1 MHEQDYDR
9 LSNECENVEKELAK
23 CREDLMHLKEENASK
38 SGRVSEAETQA
49 AHLKETSA
57 DLALKLER
65 ALLEG
70 EALRLSLRALQQ
82 EKDAKQSTDLSS
94 TSGSDSEAVV
104 PKSVYV
110 EMADRLTSC
119 SSCLASS
126 EAQNQILSAEVDK
139 LKILLE
145 NSTPLSKYLELES
158 DCLDW
163 KAGDRRCKDEIE
175 AVSAQIDDF
184 QELMSSIMMQAL
196 PKLLQIEASIADH
209 TNSKHKTFKPTCE
222 INVMQQTLSEF
233 DQSSERGLYYKTQ
246 HYSARFAVAL
256 KVDADFQLVTQTDQ
270 ILNSVLE
277 SDVSTALGIPASAVT
292 VLCHQRGSVITE
304 VALAGPE
311 TGDSWGEG
319 KSAQELAEELVR
331 QARDKDSLLRKQHM
345 GQMCR
350 GGEVHGPM
358 SKAVCDAVAAS
369 YKTLLDLLQQSR
381 EVSKDFAYQSVLFQT
396 RNIKAAIVDHT
407 VSRVQ
412 GELSAKDSND
422 CSPPVAVPLT
432 SLRPYAFD
440 DVFSRML
447 NVASHVEAVAEF
459 ELQALLQL
467 FFGAWRNFAIGGF
480 LEIGTQSS
488 GRERIFSGVVTWR
501 LGREAIKRTVLAWRE
516 VVCHGNVL
524 EKVASNIL
532 SNFEDGG
539 TIQHTWAEWRIATV
553 SQSRQRYKDT
563 EILSK
568 TCRES
573 PPKSSPMAMSLCLDY
588 DFKSFATDDQAR
600 NSLTSGLQGDISTAL
615 GIPASA
621 VTVLCHQRGS
631 VITEVALAGPE
642 TGDSWGEGKSAQE
655 LAEELVRQARDK
667 DSLLRK
673 QHMGQMCRGGEVHGP
688 VSKAVCDAVVASQG
702 VLMELLGD
710 ARNELKSLLLT
721 KGKLEAEADTA
732 ALSAEVARLHKVVEC
747 MVDRGALETA
757 QDEARQRGLEVERLE
772 RVAQGMV
779 PRTQYETAMDEVRRG
794 EAEVERLTKQL
805 SGMVSEAKLQA
816 EQEETATLR
825 AEVERL
831 REVAQS
837 VVPKTALQAAHCQIE
852 VLAAQN
858 KRLESAMETMV
869 PFTALEMMENQ
880 LDHVHSQMQVL
891 ENHVDRFEVVATLLA
906 ESQRELKWLQTEM
919 AAADGNVQKLKQS
932 SLVTMHS
939 LVQATAE
946 QSSALGLLAQLRDDL
961 KDFVPRNFVTASR
974 AEEARF
980 SASME
985 RFLIESDMNVD
996 AIEQLVRE
1004 TLAAYAT
1011 ERAKETSERDSAA
1024 AAVERLLMEGE
1035 TEVDAIEKLVRETLA
1050 VHAAERAKETW
1061 ERVRA
1066 AQAAQGELSSTKVR
1080 KAASDSDAR
1089 LHLLVTR
1096 NVPPKCPPR
1105 AGTSNVH
1112 IFFLGA
1118 FAYRNSPQAESIV
1131 KSVHV

>member
-1 MHEQDYDR
+1 M
-9 LSNECENVEKELAK
+9 
-23 CREDLMHLKEENASK
+23 
-38 SGRVSEAETQA
+38 
-49 AHLKETSA
+49 
-57 DLALKLER
+57 
-65 ALLEG
+65 
-70 EALRLSLRALQQ
+70 
-82 EKDAKQSTDLSS
+82 
-94 TSGSDSEAVV
+94 
-104 PKSVYV
+104 
-110 EMADRLTSC
+110 
-119 SSCLASS
+119 
-126 EAQNQILSAEVDK
+126 
-139 LKILLE
+139 
-145 NSTPLSKYLELES
+145 
-158 DCLDW
+158 
-163 KAGDRRCKDEIE
+163 
-175 AVSAQIDDF
+175 
-184 QELMSSIMMQAL
+184 
-196 PKLLQIEASIADH
+196 
-209 TNSKHKTFKPTCE
+209 
-222 INVMQQTLSEF
+222 
-233 DQSSERGLYYKTQ
+233 
-246 HYSARFAVAL
+246 
-256 KVDADFQLVTQTDQ
+256 
-270 ILNSVLE
+270 
-277 SDVSTALGIPASAVT
+277 
-292 VLCHQRGSVITE
+292 
-304 VALAGPE
+304 
-311 TGDSWGEG
+311 
-319 KSAQELAEELVR
+319 
-331 QARDKDSLLRKQHM
+331 
-345 GQMCR
+345 
-350 GGEVHGPM
+350 HGPV

-553 SQSRQRYKDT
+553 SQSRQRFKDT

-568 TCRES
+568 TRRES
-573 PPKSSPMAMSLCLDY
+573 PLQSSPMAMSLCLDY

-932 SLVTMHS
+932 SIVTMHS

-996 AIEQLVRE
+996 AIEQLVCE
-1004 TLAAYAT
+1004 TLAAHATERAKETSERDSAAAAVEQLLVEGESEVDAIEQLVRKTLAAHAT

-1050 VHAAERAKETW
+1050 VHAAERAKETS